1 MADKKVTVEIELSKA
16 NAALAQQ
23 AAEILN
29 LTVEETVSFLPSR
42 FNQPLISNHPNPGG
56 FLFTIGVQPT

>member
-1 MADKKVTVEIELSKA
+1 MVDNKVTIEIELSRA

-29 LTVEETVSFLPSR
+29 LTVEETVSFCLQGST
-42 FNQPLISNHPNPGG
+42 NL
-56 FLFTIGVQPT
+56 

>member
-1 MADKKVTVEIELSKA
+1 MVDNKVTIEIELSRA

-29 LTVEETVSFLPSR
+29 LTVEVTVSFCLQGST
-42 FNQPLISNHPNPGG
+42 NL
-56 FLFTIGVQPT
+56 

>member
-1 MADKKVTVEIELSKA
+1 MADNKVTVEIELSKA

-29 LTVEETVSFLPSR
+29 LTVEETVSFCLQGST
-42 FNQPLISNHPNPGG
+42 NL
-56 FLFTIGVQPT
+56 